1 MEFLTLLQEKE
12 CRRSQNKWREY
23 FPDEGPFR
31 RELYP
36 KHLEFFAAGLIH
48 RERLALC
55 ANRIG
60 KTEGMGGYET
70 GLHLTGLYP
79 EWWPGRRFD
88 RPVSAWACGTTH
100 EKTRDVVQKKLLGP
114 PQALGTGLIPAAH
127 IGRHLA
133 KGGVP
138 DGIALVHVKHV
149 TGGYSL
155 LVFKSYEQGRKG
167 FEGEEQDVIWLD
179 EEPPMPVYTE
189 CLTRTMTNNG
199 ILMLTF
205 TPLEGMTDV
214 VLSFLP
220 DGRMPGA

>member
-1 MEFLTLLQEKE
+1 MALLTLLRERE
-12 CRRSQNKWREY
+12 RRRRENKWLEY
-23 FPDEGPFR
+23 FPDEGPHR

-36 KHLEFFAAGLIH
+36 KHLQFFRDGLIH

-55 ANRIG
+55 ANRVG
-60 KTEGMGGYET
+60 KTEGMGGYEIA
-70 GLHLTGLYP
+70 LHLTGAYP
-79 EWWPGRRFD
+79 AWWEGRRFD
-88 RPVSAWACGTTH
+88 RPISAWAAGTTH

-114 PQALGTGLIPAAH
+114 PTALGTGLIPKAR
-127 IGRHLA
+127 IGRHMA

-138 DGIALVHVKHV
+138 EGIALVHVKHV
-149 TGGYSL
+149 SGGNSL

-167 FEGEEQDVIWLD
+167 FEGEEQDVVWLD
-179 EEPPMPVYTE
+179 EEPPMPVYVE

-199 ILMLTF
+199 LVMLTF